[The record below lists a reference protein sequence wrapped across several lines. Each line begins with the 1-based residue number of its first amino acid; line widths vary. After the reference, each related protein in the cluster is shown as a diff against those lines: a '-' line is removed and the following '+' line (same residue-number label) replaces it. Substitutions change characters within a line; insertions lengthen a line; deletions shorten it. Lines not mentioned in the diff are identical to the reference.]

1 LISFN
6 FFKRLQ
12 DNWRQKVCSCSITC
26 KIRFFRIVRNSLE
39 LNIYHLGILENF
51 NSKHESI
58 FTMNVALDVFFPI
71 QPAVIITMVTFSL
84 LSLLIVLS
92 INNESI
98 FAQQGQALNSSSSD
112 RSDDFNA
119 NRSILQHPN
128 ESFNAEGTI
137 DTVIFDHVLPNQGT
151 IKNDSQQNLNVNIS
165 AKYVLGGKWR
175 LDVANET
182 VTYFKSNITM
192 ITTEGQQQHFH
203 LIVYKPQKPSPLG
216 ISLLTSNTDKGGNF
230 YFNSENN
237 TLSFLGS
244 ADVTTNSG
252 LEWKGIPI
260 TVSMYGNNVLKIY
273 LDKIATHNHFFGKPI
288 YGIVDSIEP
297 MSISAD
303 NSGK

>member
-1 LISFN
+1 M
-6 FFKRLQ
+6 
-12 DNWRQKVCSCSITC
+12 VCI
-26 KIRFFRIVRNSLE
+26 SLE
-39 LNIYHLGILENF
+39 LNIHHLGILENF

-71 QPAVIITMVTFSL
+71 RPAVIITMVTFSL

-112 RSDDFNA
+112 RSDDFNT

-151 IKNDSQQNLNVNIS
+151 IKNDSQQNLNVNLS

-252 LEWKGIPI
+252 LEWRGIPI

-273 LDKIATHNHFFGKPI
+273 LDKIATQNHFFGKPI

>member
-1 LISFN
+1 M
-6 FFKRLQ
+6 
-12 DNWRQKVCSCSITC
+12 VCI
-26 KIRFFRIVRNSLE
+26 SLE

-71 QPAVIITMVTFSL
+71 RPAVIITMVTFSL

-98 FAQQGQALNSSSSD
+98 FAQSQALNSSNSD

-151 IKNDSQQNLNVNIS
+151 IKNDSQQNLNVNLS
-165 AKYVLGGKWR
+165 PKYVLGGKWR

-303 NSGK
+303 NSGKIG

>member
-1 LISFN
+1 
-6 FFKRLQ
+6 
-12 DNWRQKVCSCSITC
+12 
-26 KIRFFRIVRNSLE
+26 
-39 LNIYHLGILENF
+39 
-51 NSKHESI
+51 
-58 FTMNVALDVFFPI
+58 MNVALDVFFPNR
-71 QPAVIITMVTFSL
+71 PAVIITMVTFSL
-84 LSLLIVLS
+84 LSLLIFLS

-112 RSDDFNA
+112 RSDDFNT

-151 IKNDSQQNLNVNIS
+151 IKNDSQQNLNVNLS

-216 ISLLTSNTDKGGNF
+216 ISLLTSNIDKGGNF

-273 LDKIATHNHFFGKPI
+273 LDKFATHNHFFGKPI

-297 MSISAD
+297 MSISAY

>member
-1 LISFN
+1 MT
-6 FFKRLQ
+6 
-12 DNWRQKVCSCSITC
+12 V
-26 KIRFFRIVRNSLE
+26 FRIVRNSLE
-39 LNIYHLGILENF
+39 LNIYHLGILENY

-137 DTVIFDHVLPNQGT
+137 DTVIFDHILPNQGT
-151 IKNDSQQNLNVNIS
+151 IKNDSQQNLNVNLS

-288 YGIVDSIEP
+288 YGIVDSIEA

>member
-1 LISFN
+1 
-6 FFKRLQ
+6 
-12 DNWRQKVCSCSITC
+12 
-26 KIRFFRIVRNSLE
+26 
-39 LNIYHLGILENF
+39 
-51 NSKHESI
+51 
-58 FTMNVALDVFFPI
+58 MNVALDVFFPI
-71 QPAVIITMVTFSL
+71 RPAVIITMVTISL

-303 NSGK
+303 NSGN

>member
-1 LISFN
+1 M
-6 FFKRLQ
+6 
-12 DNWRQKVCSCSITC
+12 
-26 KIRFFRIVRNSLE
+26 
-39 LNIYHLGILENF
+39 NIYHLGILENF

-71 QPAVIITMVTFSL
+71 RPAVIITMVTISL

-98 FAQQGQALNSSSSD
+98 FAQQGQALNYSSSD

-303 NSGK
+303 NSGNEPSYSDLYVKHLKGLESILYIQVKYS

>member
-1 LISFN
+1 
-6 FFKRLQ
+6 
-12 DNWRQKVCSCSITC
+12 
-26 KIRFFRIVRNSLE
+26 
-39 LNIYHLGILENF
+39 LNGIYHLGILENF

-58 FTMNVALDVFFPI
+58 FIMSVALQVFFPI

-84 LSLLIVLS
+84 LSLLIVSS
-92 INNESI
+92 INNEFI

-112 RSDDFNA
+112 LSDDFIA
-119 NRSILQHPN
+119 NRSILQQPN

-137 DTVIFDHVLPNQGT
+137 DTVLVDHLLPNKGT
-151 IKNDSQQNLNVNIS
+151 LKNDSQRNMIINS
-165 AKYVLGGKWR
+165 SEKYILGGKWR

-216 ISLLTSNTDKGGNF
+216 ISLLTSDTDKGRNF
-230 YFNSENN
+230 YFNSANN

-244 ADVTTNSG
+244 ADVTANSA

-260 TVSMYGNNVLKIY
+260 TVSMYDNNVLKIY
-273 LDKIATHNHFFGKPI
+273 LDNIATHNHFFGKPI

-297 MSISAD
+297 ISIST
-303 NSGK
+303 NSSGK

>member
-1 LISFN
+1 M
-6 FFKRLQ
+6 
-12 DNWRQKVCSCSITC
+12 VCI
-26 KIRFFRIVRNSLE
+26 SLE

-71 QPAVIITMVTFSL
+71 RPSVIITMVTFSL

-92 INNESI
+92 NNNESI
-98 FAQQGQALNSSSSD
+98 FAQQGQAHNSSSSD

-151 IKNDSQQNLNVNIS
+151 IKNDSQQNLNVNLS

-182 VTYFKSNITM
+182 VTYFKSNMTM

-216 ISLLTSNTDKGGNF
+216 ISMLTSNTVKGLNF

-237 TLSFLGS
+237 TLSFSGS

-297 MSISAD
+297 M
-303 NSGK
+303 

>member
-1 LISFN
+1 MISFN

-12 DNWRQKVCSCSITC
+12 DSWRQKVCSCSITC
-26 KIRFFRIVRNSLE
+26 KITVFRMVCISLE

-71 QPAVIITMVTFSL
+71 RPAVIITMVTFSL

-137 DTVIFDHVLPNQGT
+137 DTVISDHVLPNQGT

-260 TVSMYGNNVLKIY
+260 TVSMYCNNVLKIY

>member
-1 LISFN
+1 MVF
-6 FFKRLQ
+6 RM
-12 DNWRQKVCSCSITC
+12 VCI
-26 KIRFFRIVRNSLE
+26 SLE

-58 FTMNVALDVFFPI
+58 FTMNVELDVFFPFR
-71 QPAVIITMVTFSL
+71 PAVIITMVTFSL

-112 RSDDFNA
+112 RSEDFNT

-151 IKNDSQQNLNVNIS
+151 IKNDSQQNLNVNLS

-244 ADVTTNSG
+244 ADVTTNSA

>member
-1 LISFN
+1 MSSYDFLRD
-6 FFKRLQ
+6 FKIIGG
-12 DNWRQKVCSCSITC
+12 KKFGSCSITC
-26 KIRFFRIVRNSLE
+26 KTTVFRMGCISFQ
-39 LNIYHLGILENF
+39 LNIYHLRILENF

-58 FTMNVALDVFFPI
+58 FTMNVALHVFFPI
-71 QPAVIITMVTFSL
+71 RPAVIITMVTFSL

-92 INNESI
+92 INNEFI

-112 RSDDFNA
+112 PSDDFIA

-137 DTVIFDHVLPNQGT
+137 DTLIFDHVLPNKGT
-151 IKNDSQQNLNVNIS
+151 IKNDSQQNLNVNLS
-165 AKYVLGGKWR
+165 EKYVLGGKWR

-216 ISLLTSNTDKGGNF
+216 ISLLTSNSDKGGNF

-244 ADVTTNSG
+244 ADVTTNSA

-260 TVSMYGNNVLKIY
+260 TVSMYDNNVLKIY
-273 LDKIATHNHFFGKPI
+273 LDKIATHNHFFGEPI

-297 MSISAD
+297 MSISTD

>member
-1 LISFN
+1 MN
-6 FFKRLQ
+6 G
-12 DNWRQKVCSCSITC
+12 
-26 KIRFFRIVRNSLE
+26 
-39 LNIYHLGILENF
+39 IYHLGILENF

-58 FTMNVALDVFFPI
+58 FTMNVALHVFFPI

-84 LSLLIVLS
+84 LSLLIVSS
-92 INNESI
+92 INNEFI
-98 FAQQGQALNSSSSD
+98 FAQQGQAHNSSSSD

-137 DTVIFDHVLPNQGT
+137 DTVLVDQLLPNNGT
-151 IKNDSQQNLNVNIS
+151 LKNDSQRNMIINS
-165 AKYVLGGKWR
+165 SEKYILGGKWR

-216 ISLLTSNTDKGGNF
+216 ISLLTSDTDKGRNF
-230 YFNSENN
+230 YFNSANN

-244 ADVTTNSG
+244 ADVTANSA

-260 TVSMYGNNVLKIY
+260 TVSMYDNNVLKIY

-297 MSISAD
+297 ISIST
-303 NSGK
+303 NSSGK